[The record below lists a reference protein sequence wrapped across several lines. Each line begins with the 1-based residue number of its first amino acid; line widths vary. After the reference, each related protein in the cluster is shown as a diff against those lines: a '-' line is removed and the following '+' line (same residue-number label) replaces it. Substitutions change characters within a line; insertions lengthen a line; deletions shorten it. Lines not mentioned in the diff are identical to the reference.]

1 MASTNKKFDKIIC
14 TTRKRLRCN
23 MSLKIVLA
31 TLIMLVGPAAL
42 LALLVA

>member
-1 MASTNKKFDKIIC
+1 
-14 TTRKRLRCN
+14 